1 MGFPAQPQDGPAW
14 DRWQQAHGTQ
24 EYAVMDGL
32 MQYDTRPIAQVA
44 PQHQRAPMPHPY
56 LGPAYSA
63 APIASLAP
71 SPFASNDVFSF
82 NGYGP
87 APPRDPYRPA
97 PSLPFPD
104 RHAHV
109 AMPPMGGRNGILAP
123 SYRDMRSPFDDQGHS
138 PSSRSDTPSKTLTV
152 PDGELP
158 KVPRTITA
166 NATVN
171 PDDEAS
177 FSTHVDTVM
186 RAIQANRR
194 TDDIVRS
201 AEDKIRRSSDS
212 QSSDMGSS
220 THSSPFQRHHDSTTD
235 EDQAVSPGT
244 CVSDGSRKRRA
255 NTKKYICDFPGC
267 LKRFPQKTHLDI
279 HRRTHTGEKPYV
291 SSQCPCTM
299 LCLEA
304 DLR

>member
-1 MGFPAQPQDGPAW
+1 
-14 DRWQQAHGTQ
+14 
-24 EYAVMDGL
+24 
-32 MQYDTRPIAQVA
+32 
-44 PQHQRAPMPHPY
+44 
-56 LGPAYSA
+56 
-63 APIASLAP
+63 
-71 SPFASNDVFSF
+71 
-82 NGYGP
+82 
-87 APPRDPYRPA
+87 
-97 PSLPFPD
+97 
-104 RHAHV
+104 
-109 AMPPMGGRNGILAP
+109 MPPMGGRNGILAP